1 MLLQPTLDNLSRM
14 KLFGMARAFEE
25 QLNQPAVQTLSFEE
39 RFGLLV
45 DREWTYR
52 EDRHLKRRLKAAKL
66 REPACL
72 EEIDYRPKRGLHQA
86 VLQSLAS
93 GHWLSHQQ
101 NVIIIGPTGS
111 GKTYLACALAHQ
123 ACRLG
128 FSTRYTRLSKLLHE
142 LQMAKADGSYT
153 RLLARLAKLPLLIL
167 DDWGLNPLSAPER
180 HDLLEVLEDRYDRSS
195 TLVTSQFPISSWH
208 ETIGEPTLADAIL
221 DRLVHQAHKIILK
234 GESMRKTRSLLTQ
247 TDQSVV

>member
-1 MLLQPTLDNLSRM
+1 MLIQPTIDYLLRM
-14 KLFGMARAFEE
+14 KLFGLARAFEE
-25 QLNQPAVQTLSFEE
+25 QLNQPATQTLSFEE

-45 DREWTYR
+45 EREWTYR
-52 EDRHLKRRLKAAKL
+52 ENRHLTRRLKAAKL
-66 REPACL
+66 REAACL
-72 EEIDYRPKRGLHQA
+72 EEVDYRHKRGLHQA

-93 GHWLSHQQ
+93 GHWLTHHQ
-101 NVIIIGPTGS
+101 NIIIIGPTGS

-128 FSTRYTRLSKLLHE
+128 FSTRYTRIPKLLHE
-142 LQMAKADGSYT
+142 LQMAKADGSYS
-153 RLLARLAKLPLLIL
+153 RVLARLAKLPLLIL
-167 DDWGLNPLSAPER
+167 DDWGLNPLQAAER

-195 TLVTSQFPISSWH
+195 TLVTSQFPISTWH

-221 DRLVHQAHKIILK
+221 DRLVHQAHKITLK

-247 TDQSVV
+247 TDQDEV

>member
-1 MLLQPTLDNLSRM
+1 MLLQPTIDYLLRM

-25 QLNQPAVQTLSFEE
+25 QLNQPVTQSLSFDE

-45 DREWTYR
+45 DREWTSR

-72 EEIDYRPKRGLHQA
+72 EDVDYRHKRGLQPA

-93 GHWLSHQQ
+93 GHWLTHHQ
-101 NVIIIGPTGS
+101 NVIVIGPTGS

-128 FSTRYTRLSKLLHE
+128 FSTRYVRIPKLLHE
-142 LQMAKADGSYT
+142 LQMAKADGSYS
-153 RLLARLAKLPLLIL
+153 RLLTRLAKLPLLIL
-167 DDWGLNPLSAPER
+167 DDWGLNPLQAAER
-180 HDLLEVLEDRYDRSS
+180 HDLLEVLEDRYDRAS
-195 TLVTSQFPISSWH
+195 TLVTSQFPISTWH
-208 ETIGEPTLADAIL
+208 EIIGEPTLADAIL
-221 DRLVHQAHKIILK
+221 DRLIHQAHKITLK
-234 GESMRKTRSLLTQ
+234 GESMRKLRSPLTQ